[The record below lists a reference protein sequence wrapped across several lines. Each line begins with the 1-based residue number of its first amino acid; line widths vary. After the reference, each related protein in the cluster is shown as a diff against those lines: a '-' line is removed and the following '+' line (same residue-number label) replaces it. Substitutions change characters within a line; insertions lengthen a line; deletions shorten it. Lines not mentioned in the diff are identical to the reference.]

1 MVLPSLPK
9 LCIRFLVRRDRNF
22 LALVVDVQA
31 NDDVISIDRVIQFI
45 KLGDE
50 EIPELVPNASDVLHA
65 VAASDSDNY
74 DLEAV

>member
-1 MVLPSLPK
+1 
-9 LCIRFLVRRDRNF
+9 
-22 LALVVDVQA
+22 VDVQA

-45 KLGDE
+45 KFGDE

-65 VAASDSDNY
+65 VAASDSDDY

>member
-1 MVLPSLPK
+1 MVLPLLPK

-50 EIPELVPNASDVLHA
+50 EVPELFPNASDVLHA
-65 VAASDSDNY
+65 VAAGDSYDY
-74 DLEAV
+74 DLETV

>member
-1 MVLPSLPK
+1 MVLPLLPK

-50 EIPELVPNASDVLHA
+50 EIPELFPNAPDVLHA
-65 VAASDSDNY
+65 VAASDSDDY